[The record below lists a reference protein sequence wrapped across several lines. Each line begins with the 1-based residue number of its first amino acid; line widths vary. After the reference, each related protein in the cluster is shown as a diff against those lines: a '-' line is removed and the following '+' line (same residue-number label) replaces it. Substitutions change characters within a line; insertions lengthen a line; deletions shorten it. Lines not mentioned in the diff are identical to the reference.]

1 LAEKNESVR
10 LVVSKV
16 PMTSRVSL
24 YSKVYLE
31 QEDESWSARPS
42 RRLLEDIHR
51 DDEDSARWIAVIGG
65 VRIAL
70 GDPIVSATGRS
81 LYIPRWILD
90 TAGMDGN
97 GEDVDIRF
105 ERSET
110 LEKATRL
117 VFEVIGEIP
126 DEIQLRD
133 LLEEPLSQLG
143 VLEEGQIIP
152 APIMDGV
159 YLLVKACEPS
169 GQPVFLDG
177 AEVALEIENDSTV
190 PLAPLGPVGA
200 QGLEEQEGQEG
211 QREQEE
217 EIQSM
222 VPISTPVLQSY
233 GGKLPFVPFQGLGRR
248 LCD

>member
-1 LAEKNESVR
+1 
-10 LVVSKV
+10 
-16 PMTSRVSL
+16 MTSRVSL

-126 DEIQLRD
+126 EGIHLRD

-152 APIMDGV
+152 APIIDGV
-159 YLLVKACEPS
+159 HLLVKACEPV
-169 GQPVFLDG
+169 GQPVFLEG
-177 AEVALEIENDSTV
+177 AEVALEIEDDSVVAAAAATAAAAAAAAAAV
-190 PLAPLGPVGA
+190 PQA
-200 QGLEEQEGQEG
+200 
-211 QREQEE
+211 EE
-217 EIQSM
+217 EAHSEEESM
-222 VPISTPVLQSY
+222 LPITTPVLKGCS
-233 GGKLPFVPFQGLGRR
+233 GKSQFVPFQGIGRR